1 MQYNYPI
8 SRPIAA
14 EGSSSYGTE
23 MIISQTHMMKDVLI
37 EKHMANT
44 RDEGRVPDRE
54 DIIEPKD
61 KLHMASK
68 QCLFLHKG
76 PQPFLAFNPLSMS
89 G

>member
-1 MQYNYPI
+1 MQYNYLI
-8 SRPIAA
+8 LRPIAA
-14 EGSSSYGTE
+14 EGSGSYGTE
-23 MIISQTHMMKDVLI
+23 IIISQTHMMKDVLI

-54 DIIEPKD
+54 VSIEPKD

-76 PQPFLAFNPLSMS
+76 PQPLLAFNHLSTS